1 MIFLFVDFVSGNFD
15 NVLEKIDSGLLD
27 FWLVIDSMEKEKY
40 DFIQLPQSDIWG
52 ILVNTNHLLASC
64 SGVTAKDLCETLLLN
79 SSQSLTNNQFS
90 NWLRK
95 NSRSLNIIGHYNL
108 LYNASLLS
116 SIGNTAILC
125 IDGIINTNCTKFV
138 VVFATS
144 NDKRLAL

>member
-1 MIFLFVDFVSGNFD
+1 M
-15 NVLEKIDSGLLD
+15 
-27 FWLVIDSMEKEKY
+27 
-40 DFIQLPQSDIWG
+40 
-52 ILVNTNHLLASC
+52 
-64 SGVTAKDLCETLLLN
+64 TAKDLCETLLLN